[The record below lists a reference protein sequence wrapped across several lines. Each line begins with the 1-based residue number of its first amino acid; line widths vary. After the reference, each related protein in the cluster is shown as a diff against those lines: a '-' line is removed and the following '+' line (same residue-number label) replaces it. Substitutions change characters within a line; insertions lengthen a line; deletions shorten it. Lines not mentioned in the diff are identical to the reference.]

1 MVMVDLPA
9 SYQSPTG
16 LFPFYRKQHHDKRA
30 CLQIL
35 VHLQQSVCGGD
46 IFLELELELLSI
58 HLMDPS
64 CLASLAS
71 TFLDTL
77 MNLVFSAPTRTGP
90 GIEKALREGLMNE

>member
-1 MVMVDLPA
+1 MVDLPA
-9 SYQSPTG
+9 SCQSPTG
-16 LFPFYRKQHHDKRA
+16 LFPFYHKQHHDRRA

-35 VHLQQSVCGGD
+35 AYLWQSVCGGD
-46 IFLELELELLSI
+46 IFLELELELLSV

-77 MNLVFSAPTRTGP
+77 MNLAFSTPTRTGP
-90 GIEKALREGLMNE
+90 GIEKALREDLMSE